1 MSIKVLSIFGTR
13 PEAIKMAPLIKQ
25 MEADAAIDSVVCVTG
40 QHQQML
46 DQVLELFAIQ
56 PDHNLALMTANQ
68 TLNGL
73 ASRLIGSLDEVLAN
87 VQPDR
92 VLVHGD
98 TTTASAAALAAFH
111 RRIPIGH
118 VEAGLRTR
126 DLSQPWPEEMNRRIV
141 DVMSDLMFAPTPS
154 SKERLAEETLQ
165 GRVVVTGNTV
175 IDALNLTAARI
186 DNDPALRASLDA
198 RLPFIDDARPMLLVT
213 GHRRE
218 SFGTGF
224 ANICAALGDL
234 AERGTVQIVYPV
246 HLNPNV
252 RGPVQESLG
261 SRRNV
266 HLIDPLDY
274 LGFVRLMQRAALI
287 LTDSGGV
294 QEEAPA
300 LGKPVLVMRD
310 VTERPEA
317 VAAGTVRL
325 VGTQREAIV
334 RAVSALVDDAG
345 ERERFAHR
353 MNPYGDGHA
362 SRRIVAALTGR
373 PFDEF
378 APAAPARS
386 PETAL
391 TNSLAASSATSSAIP
406 AANSSPG
413 SPVGSPALASMPRVA
428 AAAFAK

>member
-1 MSIKVLSIFGTR
+1 
-13 PEAIKMAPLIKQ
+13 MAPLVKQ
-25 MEADAAIDSVVCVTG
+25 MEADAGIDSVVCVTG

-46 DQVLELFAIQ
+46 DQVLELFAIE
-56 PDHNLALMTANQ
+56 PDHNLAVMTANQ

-73 ASRLIGSLDEVLAN
+73 ASRLIASLDEVLAT

-126 DLSQPWPEEMNRRIV
+126 DLTQPWPEEMNRRIV

-186 DNDPALRASLDA
+186 DSDPALRASLDA
-198 RLPFIDDARPMLLVT
+198 RLPSIDGARPMLLVT

-218 SFGTGF
+218 SFGAGF

-234 AERGTVQIVYPV
+234 ADGGSVQIVYPV

-261 SRRNV
+261 ARRNV

-274 LGFVRLMQRAALI
+274 LGFVRLMQRASLI

-300 LGKPVLVMRD
+300 LGKPVLVLREE
-310 VTERPEA
+310 TERAEA
-317 VAAGTVRL
+317 ISFGVAEL
-325 VGTQREAIV
+325 VGTDTSRIVQRAQNLLSSSEDY
-334 RAVSALVDDAG
+334 R
-345 ERERFAHR
+345 R
-353 MNPYGDGHA
+353 MATGASPFGDGQA
-362 SRRIVAALTGR
+362 ARRIISIL
-373 PFDEF
+373 EK
-378 APAAPARS
+378 
-386 PETAL
+386 
-391 TNSLAASSATSSAIP
+391 
-406 AANSSPG
+406 
-413 SPVGSPALASMPRVA
+413 ALAGVTPSDARLDKVEG
-428 AAAFAK
+428 